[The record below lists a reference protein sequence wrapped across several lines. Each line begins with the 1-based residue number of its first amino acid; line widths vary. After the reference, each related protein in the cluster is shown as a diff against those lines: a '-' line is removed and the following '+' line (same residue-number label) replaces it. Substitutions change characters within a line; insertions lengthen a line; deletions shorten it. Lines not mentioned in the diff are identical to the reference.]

1 MKKVSIV
8 VDVQHTY
15 IKSQKKCAWSRN
27 IEKFYK
33 GMAGAYLSI
42 LTLTAASFRRFQNNP
57 EFLSELDINLYYAI
71 SVLWHF
77 LSLKQQFSSLGNRGA

>member
-15 IKSQKKCAWSRN
+15 IKSQKKWVWSRN

-33 GMAGAYLSI
+33 GMTGLPVNSDLDRSI
-42 LTLTAASFRRFQNNP
+42 
-57 EFLSELDINLYYAI
+57 I
-71 SVLWHF
+71 
-77 LSLKQQFSSLGNRGA
+77 